1 MRTATFSI
9 VLLAWALG
17 CAAAD
22 DAPAYEATSSYEKQT
37 LHGFTVLVSQRV
49 KEHPGP
55 AGDALKLLDE
65 KLAEINAIVP
75 KEPLEKLKKTQIW
88 VEWEMVKTSAACA
101 HHSPDWLKRNGRNP
115 EKVGTIEISNTKLFL
130 AWTPKTQ
137 PMMVLHELA
146 HYYHIHQSGEEGR
159 KAILAAFKEAQKA
172 GNYQSVEYTHG
183 GQKRAYALNN
193 ENEYFAEL
201 TEAYFGLN
209 DFYPF
214 NYDDLE
220 KHDATGFALM
230 KKLWGEIDRS
240 VKVSVKNA
248 SAGEASLYWVQPDNA
263 LKFYR
268 KLSAGESYEQNTFA
282 GHRWIAVFADG
293 KGGSYFSAPRSTGT
307 WTIQ

>member
-1 MRTATFSI
+1 MRTATLLL
-9 VLLAWALG
+9 VLTAWTLG
-17 CAAAD
+17 CFSAD
-22 DAPAYEATSSYEKQT
+22 DAPAYEATASYEKRT
-37 LHGFTVLVSQRV
+37 IHGFTVLISQRV
-49 KEHPGP
+49 KEFPGP
-55 AGDALKLLDE
+55 AGDALKLMEE

-88 VEWEMVKTSAACA
+88 IEWDMVKTSAACA
-101 HHSPDWLKRNGRNP
+101 HHSPDWLKNNGRNP

-159 KAILAAFKEAQKA
+159 KAILSAFKGAQKA
-172 GNYQSVEYTHG
+172 GNYQNVEYTLG

-248 SAGEASLYWVQPDNA
+248 GAGEASLYWVQPDNS

-268 KLSAGESYEQNTFA
+268 KLGAGESYEQNTFA

-293 KGGSYFSAPRSTGT
+293 KGGSYFSAPRSTGS